1 MRDKIKSLSKQTLI
15 YGTST
20 IVGRFLNFLLVP
32 FYTNIFPPSEYGV
45 ITLVF
50 AYIAMLNIF
59 YSLGFESGY
68 FKFASTLEVGNDKE
82 NFSHPFFTILFNSLL
97 LSLILFSI
105 SSSAAGIIDLQPK
118 YASFVKYSALILIFD
133 AVCLVPF
140 ASLRLQNKAVQFT
153 TIKVINIVINV
164 GLNFVLVLGFKFGLE
179 AVFISNLAASIVTFI
194 LLLPIVLK
202 NISFKY
208 NPKLFDELWKF
219 SLPYVPAGL
228 ASIMVQVVSRPIMQY
243 LTDEATVGI
252 FQANYRLGIF
262 MMLLVAMF
270 EYAWRPFFLNNA
282 KEPNAKQIFSKVMT
296 VFVGFS
302 SIILIVLSFF
312 IEDII
317 KIPIPYRGHTRHII
331 GSEYWGGIY
340 IVPLILFSYLMNGI
354 YINLMAGIYIEK
366 KTKYLPF
373 ITGLGAVINIVFNIV
388 LIPKFGLYGAA
399 FATVFSYASM
409 TIYIYYISQKFYP
422 VNYEL
427 GKVYAILAIN
437 AAGLFL
443 FYLFFYNLIPNYFIL
458 KLISAAVI
466 SGLIIKISGLTG
478 AASLI
483 KKKV

>member
-1 MRDKIKSLSKQTLI
+1 MREKIKSLSKQTLI

-32 FYTNIFPPSEYGV
+32 FYTNIFPPSEYGI
-45 ITLVF
+45 ITLLF

-68 FKFASTLEVGNDKE
+68 FKFASTLEVGDKKE
-82 NFSHPFFTILFNSLL
+82 NFSLPFFTILFNALLMSVILYSVSNPVADVISLQ
-97 LSLILFSI
+97 
-105 SSSAAGIIDLQPK
+105 AK
-118 YASFVKYSALILIFD
+118 YASFVKYSAIILFFD
-133 AVCLVPF
+133 AICLVPF
-140 ASLRLQNKAVQFT
+140 ANLRLQNKAAQFT
-153 TIKVINIVINV
+153 TIKIINIVINV
-164 GLNFVLVLGFKFGLE
+164 GLNIVLVLGFKMGLE
-179 AVFISNLAASIVTFI
+179 SVFISNIAASVVTFI
-194 LLLPIVLK
+194 LLMPVVVK

-208 NPKLFDELWKF
+208 NAKLFDELWRF

-262 MMLLVAMF
+262 MMLLVGMF

-282 KEPNAKQIFSKVMT
+282 KEPNAKEIFAKVMT

-302 SIILIVLSFF
+302 SIILIVLSYF

-340 IVPLILFSYLMNGI
+340 IVPLILFSYLLNGI

-373 ITGLGAVINIVFNIV
+373 ITGLGAAINILFNIL
-388 LIPKFGLYGAA
+388 LIPKLGLYGAA
-399 FATVFSYASM
+399 FATVLSYASM
-409 TIYIYYISQKFYP
+409 TIYIYLVSQKFYP
-422 VNYEL
+422 VKYES
-427 GKVYAILAIN
+427 GKVYAILGIN
-437 AAGLFL
+437 AAGLTL
-443 FYLFFYNLIPNYFIL
+443 FFLFFYNIIPNNLFI
-458 KLISAAVI
+458 KLIAAI
-466 SGLIIKISGLTG
+466 AICFLIIKISGLTS
-478 AASLI
+478 SLKLLR
-483 KKKV
+483 KKA